1 MVFLN
6 EDNYMFLA
14 ENQIGHC
21 LLLVNAYAKHSSI
34 DLDPEGEKGNEA
46 FLTGIFLDVPH
57 SLCLLL
63 ALMVTKKL
71 SDRKLSESDLPL
83 YEH

>member
-14 ENQIGHC
+14 ENQISHC